1 MKKQKYSNGSLVV
14 RKDFKGIGSIEGNV
28 SGTHNYGKGNI
39 TARKTIGG
47 ATVSAD
53 MFKDSKGNTGS
64 SYSID
69 KQLPKNK
76 SVNAYSNKGGSGA
89 SVSKTFKHTGITVVA
104 GVNKN
109 ASGKLSGSM
118 SIQKP
123 L

>member
-76 SVNAYSNKGGSGA
+76 SVNAYSNKGGSGEGGA
-89 SVSKTFKHTGITVVA
+89 AVVA
-104 GVNKN
+104 AAMAAAAV
-109 ASGKLSGSM
+109 AAAVPSSDCCV
-118 SIQKP
+118 
-123 L
+123 